1 MLQAFKMECA
11 SPSWQFPGLA
21 CGNDH
26 WFISSNVLPL
36 AVFYNVMPK
45 RRRSYTWHLN
55 NWVILSEVGWIDSLN
70 LNVNIFIN
78 CFLNWCIYD
87 CSMPV
92 SPLSVLSL
100 SEIEKMKSWPY
111 AGTGTREKAK
121 HEILSEIQTAL
132 ILHAKCMDFSILV
145 RVLCD
150 VSLGMENA
158 IGQLVSK
165 VDQWI
170 ASHWN
175 SS

>member
-1 MLQAFKMECA
+1 
-11 SPSWQFPGLA
+11 
-21 CGNDH
+21 
-26 WFISSNVLPL
+26 
-36 AVFYNVMPK
+36 
-45 RRRSYTWHLN
+45 
-55 NWVILSEVGWIDSLN
+55 
-70 LNVNIFIN
+70 
-78 CFLNWCIYD
+78 
-87 CSMPV
+87 MPV

-165 VDQWI
+165 VDQ
-170 ASHWN
+170 
-175 SS
+175 